1 MSDSSLTTPLVSILI
16 NNYNYGRFL
25 GEAIDSALAQSYRHI
40 EVVVVDD
47 GSTDNS
53 SEVLAKYAGRIVA
66 VEKENGGQPTAFNAG
81 FAASKGEI
89 ICFLDADDLFLPE
102 KIQTVV
108 DIFRQNPQAAWCFD
122 RVLQFD
128 EQTGVRRVPASKWK
142 SGLWDERNAMCVRGV
157 APNIPTATS
166 GLSFRRD
173 ILARV
178 FPMPEFPI
186 ATDGYLKLV
195 AVGLEPGWMAQEEVT
210 LQRIHGE
217 NIFTG
222 KVAGKRALL
231 GLTGI
236 LLGTALHDRVP
247 QLKRLGITSFSRGL
261 GICWVS
267 EPVRPDYRI
276 LARQFL
282 NRVGLPAKARIYSQA
297 IWAAARALLS
307 TPEQRTQATQPSA
320 LEPLPDLKT

>member
-1 MSDSSLTTPLVSILI
+1 MSEVSRTWPLVSILI

-25 GEAIDSALAQSYRHI
+25 GEAIDSALAQTYRNI
-40 EVVVVDD
+40 EVIVVDD

-53 SEVLAKYAGRIVA
+53 REVLAKYAGRVIA
-66 VEKENGGQPTAFNAG
+66 VQKENGGQPTAFNAG
-81 FAASKGEI
+81 FAASKGDI

-102 KIQTVV
+102 KIRTVV
-108 DIFRQNPQAAWCFD
+108 DVFHQNPFVAWCFD
-122 RVLQFD
+122 RVVQFD
-128 EQTGVRRVPASKWK
+128 EQTGGRRVPASNWK
-142 SGLWDERNAMCVRGV
+142 SGPWDERDTMCDRGV

-166 GLSFRRD
+166 GLSFRREM
-173 ILARV
+173 LARIC
-178 FPMPEFPI
+178 PMPEFPI

-195 AVGLEPGWMAQEEVT
+195 AVGLEQGWMAQEELT

-217 NIFTG
+217 NVFTA
-222 KVAGKRALL
+222 KVGGKRALL

-236 LLGTALHDRVP
+236 LLGAALYDHVP

-267 EPVRPDYRI
+267 EPIRPDYKS
-276 LARQFL
+276 LAREFL
-282 NRVGLPAKARIYSQA
+282 RRVNLLTKARIYGQA

-307 TPEQRTQATQPSA
+307 TPEQRTQASQQSA
-320 LEPLPDLKT
+320 LEPLADLKA